1 MAGPSCA
8 GDASFHRSF
17 DSDSD
22 DDFFGFSTS
31 DVEESRQRIRQGN
44 SGELLTFIRDS
55 DDEDGVDFEVHDRDS
70 EVESS
75 DGQPV
80 TMMTVLEN
88 RRLLSSGLRR
98 ILSIPQTF
106 HLSMPTSLVLT
117 MLNSVPP

>member
-55 DDEDGVDFEVHDRDS
+55 DDEDGVDFEVHDR
-70 EVESS
+70 
-75 DGQPV
+75 
-80 TMMTVLEN
+80 T
-88 RRLLSSGLRR
+88 GLRR
-98 ILSIPQTF
+98 ALSIPQTF

-117 MLNSVPP
+117 TLNSVPP